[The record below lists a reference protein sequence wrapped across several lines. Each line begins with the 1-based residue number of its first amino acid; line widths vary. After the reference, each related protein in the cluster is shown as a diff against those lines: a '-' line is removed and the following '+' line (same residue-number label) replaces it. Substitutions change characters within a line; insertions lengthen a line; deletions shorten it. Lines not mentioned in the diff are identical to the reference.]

1 MVCDAIVSQS
11 KVIQNL
17 SSPRPVI
24 RSPIGSIIQQ
34 GGTEVKLAGEAGA
47 TSEDLLYP
55 SGTSLPSLPDLA
67 MHLLEE
73 IEDDH
78 NPPPQKWVY
87 RTDPGRSQGGLGFT
101 GSDFSSSE
109 KRKGHVKPNPD
120 HLASTKFTTAL
131 EKS

>member
-78 NPPPQKWVY
+78 NPPP
-87 RTDPGRSQGGLGFT
+87 PEMGLSDRPWTFT
-101 GSDFSSSE
+101 GWVGFHRE
-109 KRKGHVKPNPD
+109 
-120 HLASTKFTTAL
+120 
-131 EKS
+131 